1 MPEFIKNEQAAQYE
15 SIGSSQKK
23 HAPEHRRQS
32 ICFCFF
38 PCIYIE
44 FLFQM
49 AAWRIQQNF
58 DALVRL
64 HALSTGTSNARH
76 PIHPRVP
83 HRLFGF
89 SAMTISWEI
98 LISQNALHLGQRWE
112 MRVAIQFYKISH
124 DVQVLAPQLAHWFCM
139 KLARGATLKPSAW
152 SGMEWRWRPCNSCTI
167 NHLKSQVKYFLSS
180 LHFFVWIILNRFLEK
195 QFFRRFARASL

>member
-1 MPEFIKNEQAAQYE
+1 
-15 SIGSSQKK
+15 
-23 HAPEHRRQS
+23 
-32 ICFCFF
+32 
-38 PCIYIE
+38 
-44 FLFQM
+44 M

-98 LISQNALHLGQRWE
+98 LISQNALRLGQRWE
-112 MRVAIQFYKISH
+112 MMRVASIQFYKIS
-124 DVQVLAPQLAHWFCM
+124 DDLQVLVPQLAHWFCM

-180 LHFFVWIILNRFLEK
+180 LHFFVWIILNRFLENP
-195 QFFRRFARASL
+195 FFFSGDLHEFHCSGNLYYWTKSFAYKTLHYYCIPYLFERKWW

>member
-1 MPEFIKNEQAAQYE
+1 MGFIWTKWLVEILKYILNNYWLQ
-15 SIGSSQKK
+15 
-23 HAPEHRRQS
+23 
-32 ICFCFF
+32 
-38 PCIYIE
+38 IYIYISK
-44 FLFQM
+44 
-49 AAWRIQQNF
+49 W
-58 DALVRL
+58 LVESVDITWCQKNMSLQIAHSSSILGDCMWLPVSVGRECFR
-64 HALSTGTSNARH
+64 NKW
-76 PIHPRVP
+76 VP

-89 SAMTISWEI
+89 STMTISWEI
-98 LISQNALHLGQRWE
+98 LVSQNALHLGQRWE

-139 KLARGATLKPSAW
+139 KLARGATWKPSAW

>member
-1 MPEFIKNEQAAQYE
+1 
-15 SIGSSQKK
+15 
-23 HAPEHRRQS
+23 
-32 ICFCFF
+32 
-38 PCIYIE
+38 
-44 FLFQM
+44 M

-98 LISQNALHLGQRWE
+98 LISQNALRLGQRWE
-112 MRVAIQFYKISH
+112 MMRVASIQFYKIS
-124 DVQVLAPQLAHWFCM
+124 DDLQVLVPQLAHWFCM

-180 LHFFVWIILNRFLEK
+180 LHFFVWIILNRFLENP
-195 QFFRRFARASL
+195 FFFFGRFARVSL